1 MFIMMQQELKEKLQN
16 VNRKVYYLSNT
27 IEKSQYVCAYR
38 KYNCIEL
45 HKLDTENF
53 GEKIRINFD
62 DIVKLDINGINIY
75 IELNNGT
82 SYFLK
87 EIRNDLRKIFTDFK
101 GETLDISI
109 NGKFFI
115 IKDYSLIGQ
124 DYDIY
129 ILRGTTIY
137 NEELGD
143 LEENEYMNFKY
154 KMKFDDIKTI
164 NEDYEEGYH
173 NLLLEL
179 TDGQYLE
186 FTAEWDGD
194 NYEI

>member
-1 MFIMMQQELKEKLQN
+1 MIQQELKEKLQN
-16 VNRKVYYLSNT
+16 VNRKIYYLSNT
-27 IEKSQYVCAYR
+27 NEKAQYVYAYR
-38 KYNCIEL
+38 RYNSIEL
-45 HKLDTENF
+45 HMLDTKNF
-53 GEKIRINFD
+53 GNKIKIEYD

-75 IELNNGT
+75 IELKNGT

-129 ILRGTTIY
+129 ILRGITVY
-137 NEELGD
+137 NEKLGD
-143 LEENEYMNFKY
+143 LEENEYMDFKY
-154 KMKFDDIKTI
+154 KLKFDDIKTI

-173 NLLLEL
+173 NLLLFMNN
-179 TDGQYLE
+179 GKYIE
-186 FTAEWDGD
+186 FTSEWGGD

>member
-1 MFIMMQQELKEKLQN
+1 MIQQELKEKLQN

-27 IEKSQYVCAYR
+27 NEKAQYVCAYR
-38 KYNCIEL
+38 KYNSIEL
-45 HKLDTENF
+45 HKLDTKNF
-53 GEKIRINFD
+53 GKKIEINFD
-62 DIVKLDINGINIY
+62 DIVKVDINGINIY
-75 IELNNGT
+75 IELNDGA

-109 NGKFFI
+109 NGKFYI

-129 ILRGTTIY
+129 ILRGTIIY

-143 LEENEYMNFKY
+143 LEENEYMDFKY
-154 KMKFDDIKTI
+154 KLRFDDIKTI

-179 TDGQYLE
+179 VNGQYIE
-186 FTAEWDGD
+186 FTSEWNGD

>member
-1 MFIMMQQELKEKLQN
+1 MIQQELKEKLQN

-27 IEKSQYVCAYR
+27 NEKAQYVCAYR
-38 KYNCIEL
+38 KYNSIEL
-45 HKLDTENF
+45 HKLDTKNF
-53 GEKIRINFD
+53 GKKIEINFD
-62 DIVKLDINGINIY
+62 DIVKVDINGINIY
-75 IELNNGT
+75 IELNDGA

-109 NGKFFI
+109 NGKFYI

-129 ILRGTTIY
+129 ILRGTIIY

-143 LEENEYMNFKY
+143 LEENEYMDFKY
-154 KMKFDDIKTI
+154 KLRFDDIKTI
-164 NEDYEEGYH
+164 SEDYDENYH
-173 NLLLEL
+173 NLLLGL
-179 TDGQYLE
+179 TDEQYIE
-186 FTAEWDGD
+186 FTSEWNGD

>member
-1 MFIMMQQELKEKLQN
+1 MIQQELKEKLQN
-16 VNRKVYYLSNT
+16 VNRKIYYLSNT
-27 IEKSQYVCAYR
+27 NEKAQYVCVYR
-38 KYNCIEL
+38 KYNSIEL
-45 HKLDTENF
+45 HMLDTKNF
-53 GEKIRINFD
+53 GNKIKIEYD

-75 IELNNGT
+75 IELKNGT

-143 LEENEYMNFKY
+143 LEENEYIDFKY
-154 KMKFDDIKTI
+154 KLKFDDIKTI
-164 NEDYEEGYH
+164 SEDYEEGCH

-179 TDGQYLE
+179 VNGQYIE
-186 FTAEWDGD
+186 FTSEWGGD

>member
-1 MFIMMQQELKEKLQN
+1 MLVKNIKEEIRKL
-16 VNRKVYYLSNT
+16 NR
-27 IEKSQYVCAYR
+27 R
-38 KYNCIEL
+38 NCSVHQLDPEFNDLRYMRSYIYIDRMEL
-45 HKLDTENF
+45 HKFADGSF
-53 GEKIRINFD
+53 QVIKINFD
-62 DIVKLDINGINIY
+62 DIVKVDINGIDIY
-75 IELNNGT
+75 IELKNGA

-87 EIRNDLRKIFTDFK
+87 EIRNDLKEIFTDFK
-101 GETLDISI
+101 GKTLDISI

-129 ILRGTTIY
+129 ILKGTTVY

-143 LEENEYMNFKY
+143 LEENEYVDFKY
-154 KMKFDDIKTI
+154 KLRFDDIKII

-179 TDGQYLE
+179 VDGQYIE
-186 FTAEWDGD
+186 FTPE
-194 NYEI
+194 

>member
-1 MFIMMQQELKEKLQN
+1 MIQQELKEKLQN

-27 IEKSQYVCAYR
+27 NEKAQYVCAYR
-38 KYNCIEL
+38 KYNSIEL
-45 HKLDTENF
+45 HKLDTKNF
-53 GEKIRINFD
+53 GKKIEINFD
-62 DIVKLDINGINIY
+62 DIVKVDINGINIY
-75 IELNNGT
+75 IELNDGT

-143 LEENEYMNFKY
+143 LEESEYVDFKY
-154 KMKFDDIKTI
+154 KIKFDDIKTI
-164 NEDYEEGYH
+164 SEDYEEGYH
-173 NLLLEL
+173 NLLLGL
-179 TDGQYLE
+179 TDGKYAE
-186 FTAEWDGD
+186 FTSEWDGD